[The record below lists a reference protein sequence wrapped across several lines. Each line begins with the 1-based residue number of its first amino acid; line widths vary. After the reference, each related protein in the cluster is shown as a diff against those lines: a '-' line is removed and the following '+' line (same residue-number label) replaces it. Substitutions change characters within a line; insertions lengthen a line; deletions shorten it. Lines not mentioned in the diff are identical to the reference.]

1 MLSDL
6 VMTKTEGEKLFHIF
20 SKRFL
25 QKHTVSGLRKMDE
38 DGWNDY
44 LDSIEG
50 VQHIRKFS
58 EYYSD
63 PVEHLLEFIN
73 LNPGEKFVIRD
84 PCNRDFFILIEKE
97 LAQKILVL
105 GVLP

>member
-1 MLSDL
+1 MLEDL

-20 SKRFL
+20 SKRF
-25 QKHTVSGLRKMDE
+25 VLRYATDQ

-63 PVEHLLEFIN
+63 PVDHLLEFIN
-73 LNPGEKFVIRD
+73 LQPGERFVIRD
-84 PCNRDFFILIEKE
+84 PCNRDCFILIEKE

-105 GVLP
+105 GNLP